1 MNLAKVSIVVLINS
15 LHYINAISL
24 PEDYNKYE
32 PPSNTTSGELVQVT
46 CKFDKIRIHKVDI
59 EDSSMQL
66 SMKLEF
72 SWIDYRIGSTSVQ
85 QVSSLKIIEHKVTTC
100 ILFFFSE

>member
-1 MNLAKVSIVVLINS
+1 MNLDKISLVVVMNFLQRI
-15 LHYINAISL
+15 IAITL
-24 PEDYNKYE
+24 PEDYNKSE

-46 CKFDKIRIHKVDI
+46 CKFHKFRIHGVDI

-72 SWIDYRIGSTSVQ
+72 SWNDYRIDATSTQ
-85 QVSSLKIIEHKVTTC
+85 KVSFINR
-100 ILFFFSE
+100 

>member
-1 MNLAKVSIVVLINS
+1 MNLDKISLVVVMNFLHCIV
-15 LHYINAISL
+15 AITL
-24 PEDYNKYE
+24 PEDYNKSE

-46 CKFDKIRIHKVDI
+46 CKFHKIRIHEVGI

-72 SWIDYRIGSTSVQ
+72 SWIDYRIDTSNIQ
-85 QVSSLKIIEHKVTTC
+85 QVSSTNY
-100 ILFFFSE
+100 